1 MGDNTLT
8 NLIYAFSPLRV
19 VSPAREISE
28 CQPQGLLCW
37 GYLPW
42 AAQGIERKKIIIIN

>member
-19 VSPAREISE
+19 VSPAREIWGISATRAA
-28 CQPQGLLCW
+28 LL
-37 GYLPW
+37 GVSPL
-42 AAQGIERKKIIIIN
+42 GRTRNRKKKNNNN